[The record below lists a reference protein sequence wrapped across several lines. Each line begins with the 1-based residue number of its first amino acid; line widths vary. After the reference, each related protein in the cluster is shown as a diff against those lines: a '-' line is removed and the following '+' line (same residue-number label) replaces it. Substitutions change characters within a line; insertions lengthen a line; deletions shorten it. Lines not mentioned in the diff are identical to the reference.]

1 MINSLWIFL
10 ITEQQCSAE
19 KGNPPEENGYE
30 LLDCYY
36 SSPED
41 AKARLS
47 HLLERVTTN
56 SIMNAKFI
64 RLCDLRTRKRTFMA
78 TWMLSL
84 HLPLMRVRFILNF
97 GRVECQTYLI
107 TKLGKHQTMQQRPI
121 IASLHT

>member
-19 KGNPPEENGYE
+19 NGNPPEESSYE

-41 AKARLS
+41 AKACLS
-47 HLLERVTTN
+47 HLLEKVTTN

-64 RLCDLRTRKRTFMA
+64 TLCDLRTSKRTFMA

-84 HLPLMRVRFILNF
+84 HQPLMRVRFILNF
-97 GRVECQTYLI
+97 SRVE
-107 TKLGKHQTMQQRPI
+107 
-121 IASLHT
+121 